1 MMVPGKFQFFITYR
15 NGVKASAASKPI
27 IDTSKTLHKL
37 GYQDY
42 SLTFD
47 QDTKNLKFYFTVLFS
62 FARFFFQIKSN
73 SIVATQFPITTVNY
87 LFIYFI
93 KLAHLRGIKFITII
107 HDINTLR
114 QQVSEEEMRKE
125 LKILSVYDG
134 IVVHNVTMEK
144 WVAENGLRK
153 TVKT

>member
-1 MMVPGKFQFFITYR
+1 MMVQSKFQFFITYR
-15 NGVKASAASKPI
+15 NGVKASAASKPV

-47 QDTKNLKFYFTVLFS
+47 NDTKNLKFYFTVLLS
-62 FARFFFQIKSN
+62 FTKFFFQITNN

-93 KLAHLRGIKFITII
+93 RLAHFRRIKFITII
-107 HDINTLR
+107 HDINVLR
-114 QQVSEEEMRKE
+114 EQAAQEDIQKE
-125 LKILSVYDG
+125 LRILSAYD
-134 IVVHNVTMEK
+134 
-144 WVAENGLRK
+144 WYCCS
-153 TVKT
+153 